1 MMPEALDPAP
11 QLPRSHRYDQPI
23 MQTTLKTILFI
34 LLFLSLTHAKG
45 DEPQVAPH
53 PVPWEFASARYGVTV
68 NGKPVTVFLAS
79 MNLHFASFDFS
90 GKAGVEVTINEN
102 DYNRSDGKT
111 YPEPDEFWQEEAI
124 VRPLS
129 RGIQAKTEGRKV
141 TFDITRPGQYAVERP
156 GTGHFEDEVLFLF
169 ANPPEQ
175 DIPSRDDP
183 KVIWLGAGTHQRSVD
198 LVSGQ
203 TLYLAP
209 GAVLYGAI
217 NIWDAE
223 NVRIRGRGVAVYN
236 GPNARNFDSGWM
248 SRPNWH
254 PLTTHNVKNL
264 SVEGVTFVN
273 RARTW
278 SLQFRR
284 TTDST
289 FDNIKIIASTPE
301 NLNCDGMDWYGGGR
315 AVVRDSFI
323 RSADDCLAIF
333 AEDASQALRVD
344 RGGGGHLPGAPQKK
358 VPPTRGEFSGLTVE
372 RCVFWPTVA
381 NVLRAGWNHQSLSTS
396 HVTIRDCDV
405 IHAGGLKAKP
415 WMGADWS
422 LFSTVIPEGEGIS
435 EHRDYFFDDIRV
447 EPAFALIGVNW
458 PQATLRNFRFRDIRI
473 ADKAG
478 TSLLRADAEGLIF
491 ENVSVAGRPATNT
504 RDLNLTIEGKTKD
517 IKVINVP

>member
-1 MMPEALDPAP
+1 MKFIL
-11 QLPRSHRYDQPI
+11 
-23 MQTTLKTILFI
+23 TTLFG
-34 LLFLSLTHAKG
+34 LSLASAQAVESEVT
-45 DEPQVAPH
+45 PH
-53 PVPWEFASARYGVTV
+53 PVPWEFASDRYGVTV
-68 NGKPVTVFLAS
+68 NGKPVTVFFS
-79 MNLHFASFDFS
+79 TMNLHFASFDFS
-90 GKAGVEVTINEN
+90 GQGDVQVTINES

-111 YPEPDEFWQEEAI
+111 YLKSDEFWQSKAI

-129 RGIQAKTEGRKV
+129 RGIQPKTEGRKV
-141 TFDITRPGQYAVERP
+141 TFTITKPGQYAVERP
-156 GTGHFEDEVLFLF
+156 STGHFEDEVLFLF
-169 ANPPEQ
+169 ANPPEKN
-175 DIPSRDDP
+175 IPRQDDP
-183 KVIWLGAGTHQRSVD
+183 QVIWLGAGTHQRSVD

-223 NVRIRGRGVAVYN
+223 NVQIRGRGVAVYN
-236 GPNARNFDSGWM
+236 GPNARNFDTGWM

-333 AEDASQALRVD
+333 AEAASQALRVD
-344 RGGGGHLPGAPQKK
+344 RGGGGHLHGVPHKD

-381 NVLRAGWNHQSLSTS
+381 NILRTGWNNQSLTTS
-396 HVTIRDCDV
+396 DVTIRDCDV
-405 IHAGGLKAKP
+405 IHSGDLREKP
-415 WMGADWS
+415 WMRADWA
-422 LFSTVIPEGEGIS
+422 LFSTVIPDGSGVCA
-435 EHRDYFFDDIRV
+435 HRDYLFEDIRV
-447 EPAFALIGVNW
+447 EHPIALLGVNW
-458 PQATLRNFRFRDIRI
+458 PQAMLRNFQFKKSTLPVPQGRACSKRMRTALASTTCASMIERRNLSRI
-473 ADKAG
+473 S
-478 TSLLRADAEGLIF
+478 TSP
-491 ENVSVAGRPATNT
+491 SMATQ
-504 RDLNLTIEGKTKD
+504 RISASFHRKSERQ
-517 IKVINVP
+517 